1 MTQDD
6 TRTEVAERWSVGRL
20 IAWTTDYLKRKGSE
34 SPRLDAEVLLSHVLD
49 WTRVQL
55 YTRFEEEI
63 GEGDRARF
71 RDLVRRRS
79 EGCPVAY
86 LVGRKE
92 FFSLALTV
100 TPAVLIPRPD
110 SEFVVVEF
118 LAAFKG
124 IDSPRVVDVGTG
136 SGCLALACAQA
147 HKTATF
153 VAIDLS
159 ADALDVA
166 SRNAEALGLAD
177 RVSFR
182 RGNLLEPVVDDGP
195 FDAILSNPP
204 YIKSE
209 VIPTLEPGV
218 RDFEPHLAL
227 DGGPDGLRVVAP
239 LIEQAVPLLKPGG
252 MILLE
257 IGSDQERDVRALL
270 EAQPSLTVAPTVRDH
285 AHHPRVLRATKS
297 S

>member
-1 MTQDD
+1 MTHP
-6 TRTEVAERWSVGRL
+6 EVAERWSVGRL

-34 SPRLDAEVLLSHVLD
+34 SPRLDAEVLLANVLE
-49 WTRVQL
+49 WSRVQL

-63 GEGDRARF
+63 GDRERARF

-92 FFSLALTV
+92 FFSMALTV

-124 IDSPRVVDVGTG
+124 VASPRVVDVGTG

-147 HKTATF
+147 HKSAR
-153 VAIDLS
+153 VIAIDVS
-159 ADALDVA
+159 PEALDVA
-166 SRNAEALGLAD
+166 RRNAEALGLTD

-182 RGNLLEPVVDDGP
+182 EGHLLEPVRNEGP

-204 YIKSE
+204 YIKSAI
-209 VIPTLEPGV
+209 VPTLEPGV
-218 RDFEPHLAL
+218 RDYEPHVAL
-227 DGGPDGLRVVAP
+227 DGGADGLRVVAP
-239 LIEQAVPLLKPGG
+239 LIEQAVPLLRQGG

-257 IGSDQERDVRALL
+257 IGSDQEADVRGLL
-270 EAQPSLTVAPTVRDH
+270 AAQGELTVAPTVRDH
-285 AHHPRVLRATKS
+285 AHHPRVLKATKS